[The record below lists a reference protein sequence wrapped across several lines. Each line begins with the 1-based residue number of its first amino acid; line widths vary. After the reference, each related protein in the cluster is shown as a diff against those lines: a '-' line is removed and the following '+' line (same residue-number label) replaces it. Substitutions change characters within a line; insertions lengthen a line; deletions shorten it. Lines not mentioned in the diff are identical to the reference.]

1 MPICVSTYAVFDC
14 MTPEL
19 LCILIPLLP
28 LLGFIINGLGFRKVP
43 ASLVGPLAVAGPV
56 LSFLAVLSL
65 FSNFRAGGNQP
76 LKATLFDWISVADLH
91 INFAFQIDQLS
102 LIMLLIVTGI
112 GSLIHLYSI
121 GYMKHDEGYGK
132 FMAFLNLFLFFML
145 LLVMGSNFVIMFI
158 GWEGVGLCSYL
169 LIGFWNTNTSYNN
182 AARKAF
188 VMNRIGDL
196 GFLLGIFLIF
206 TTFGSVEYTEVFSAA
221 TGFAVGDKT
230 VLAIA
235 LLLFVG
241 AMGKSAQIP
250 LFTWLPDAMAG
261 PTPVSALI
269 HAATMVTA
277 GIYMVVRSNV
287 LYTLAPQ
294 ALEIMGGIAIATA
307 LLGATIGLMQNDIK
321 KVLAYSTVSQL
332 GYMFLGLSVAAYTG
346 GMFHVLTHAF
356 FKALLFLGAGSVIHA
371 MSNEQDIRNMGGLRK
386 YLPITF
392 WTFLIGTIA
401 IAGIP
406 PFAGFFSKDEI
417 LAHVWEHNK
426 LLWGLGILGSAM
438 TSFYMFRLLFLTFFG
453 EFRGTPEQKHHLH
466 ESPLSM
472 TIPLMV
478 LAVLSV
484 VGGFLNVPHA
494 LGGHSMLAEFMAP
507 LYEGSQQVNPSAFE
521 GPTMGSSEELMLMAI
536 SAGVAL
542 LAAGVAYGMYVR
554 SATVPAADSVPRSI
568 PAQVVYNKFYID
580 EFYERLIVRP
590 VRALGDG
597 FYSFGEFVIDG
608 VVGAVSWLV
617 KTIAGQLRLVQN
629 GSIGSYMFAMVLSIA
644 LIIALRF
651 FVNWTTILAYLN
663 F

>member
-1 MPICVSTYAVFDC
+1 MN
-14 MTPEL
+14 PEL

-43 ASLVGPLAVAGPV
+43 ASLVGPLAVAGPA

-65 FSNFRAGGNQP
+65 FGQFRAGGNQP
-76 LKATLFDWISVADLH
+76 IKATLFDWISVADLH

-102 LIMLLIVTGI
+102 LIMLLIVTGV

-206 TTFGSVEYTEVFSAA
+206 TTFGSVEYTEVFQAA

-307 LLGATIGLMQNDIK
+307 LLGAVIGLMQNDIK

-386 YLPITF
+386 HLPITF

-426 LLWGLGILGSAM
+426 LLWGLGVLGSAM

-453 EFRGTPEQKHHLH
+453 EFRGTAEQKHHLH

-478 LAVLSV
+478 LAALSV

-494 LGGHSMLAEFMAP
+494 LGGYSMLAEFMAP
-507 LYEGSQQVNPSAFE
+507 LYEGSQQVNPSAFA

-542 LAAGVAYGMYVR
+542 LSAGVAYMLYVR
-554 SATVPAADSVPRSI
+554 NASVPAADSVSRSI

-580 EFYERLIVRP
+580 ELYERIIIRP
-590 VRALGDG
+590 IRALGDG

-608 VVGAVSWLV
+608 VVGAVAWLV

-629 GSIGSYMFAMVLSIA
+629 GSISSYMFAMVLSIA
-644 LIIALRF
+644 VIIAARF
-651 FVNWTTILAYLN
+651 FINWPSILAKMNSILAYLN
-663 F
+663 L